1 MRKLNSY
8 TFLSLNGYYKDLNED
23 TSWHQHGEEEAK
35 FSETS
40 LEAENTLL
48 FGRTTYEMM
57 NSFWPT
63 PMAAE
68 MFPKVAQGMNSAKKI
83 VFSNTLKEAE
93 WENTSIIS
101 GNIIEQ
107 ITKLKQTEGS
117 DMTILGSGSIVAQ
130 FSDAGLIDTYQIMI
144 DPVALP
150 SGHTLF
156 NGIKATLNL
165 KLIDS
170 KVFGSGVIL
179 LTYEKQ

>member
-57 NSFWPT
+57 NSFWPS

-68 MFPKVAQGMNSAKKI
+68 MFPKVAQGMNNAKKI

-93 WENTSIIS
+93 WENTSIVS

-117 DMTILGSGSIVAQ
+117 DMTILGSGSIIAQ

-150 SGHTLF
+150 SGQTFF
-156 NGIKATLNL
+156 NGIKTTLNL

-170 KVFGSGVIL
+170 KVFSSGVIL